1 MEHLFLPVLNLMKD
15 NNNLDTKTEDI
26 NTETESV
33 VNPQKYDQ
41 KKYNSTF
48 MTKNKSKI
56 MEKHICDVCCG
67 SYTYY
72 NKSKHL
78 KSNRHIKMLNKISLV

>member
-1 MEHLFLPVLNLMKD
+1 MEHLFLPIINLMKD
-15 NNNLDTKTEDI
+15 NNNIDTETKTEVI
-26 NTETESV
+26 NNE
-33 VNPQKYDQ
+33 PIKKYDQ

-56 MEKHICDVCCG
+56 MEKHVCDVCCG

-78 KSNRHIKMLNKISLV
+78 KSNRHIKMLNKITLV